1 MAARP
6 SLRVATPSLGVARP
20 NLTVVSFP
28 VTKSETH
35 NPFPVTTSE
44 THHSF
49 PVTTSELT
57 FLFRLPLFKHT
68 LSFEFVKKLEFL
80 LILIV
85 LKGKKHATETSEHSS
100 FTY

>member
-6 SLRVATPSLGVARP
+6 SLRVARP

-28 VTKSETH
+28 GTKSETH
-35 NPFPVTTSE
+35 NSFPVTTSE

-57 FLFRLPLFKHT
+57 FLFWLPLFKHT
-68 LSFEFVKKLEFL
+68 LSFEFLEKLEFL

-85 LKGKKHATETSEHSS
+85 LKGKKHDTLTSENSS